1 MTLIKK
7 LVTCGHIHT
16 FETLHQY
23 IGLICHNCVKF
34 NGRYSDYTMITRDF
48 ENYVDDSFL
57 DFMEKQKKKEMAAG
71 LTT

>member
-1 MTLIKK
+1 
-7 LVTCGHIHT
+7 
-16 FETLHQY
+16 
-23 IGLICHNCVKF
+23 
-34 NGRYSDYTMITRDF
+34 MITRDF